1 MKKESI
7 IGKILEERRR
17 EIFIQI
23 WSLSQRK
30 LIYYYYY
37 QYIYLNL
44 IIIMERRTKKG
55 IDIAQQ

>member
-7 IGKILEERRR
+7 IGEILEERRR

-44 IIIMERRTKKG
+44 IIMERRTKKG